1 MKLFSR
7 ICFFFTGLMMLF
19 MLVRGSWQSCLAEN
33 ARQVEVK
40 PVEVDDLKKI
50 NEFARDAPA
59 TTILLNYDQL
69 NKFDNMEI
77 WIDSTAEANGF
88 SKVDTL
94 VGYPGLHGDPEK
106 DDHPFVIYK
115 PNNDFLKDYPNTT
128 VFSLGEHNKTLFT
141 FRFKDAAKLP
151 DGTNADVVV
160 SYSNITIYL
169 SNPPNYPKPYY
180 RSKNKVINTVKNI
193 HAFSI
198 ASGILFRTEHT
209 GRIDDSEIDKFLC
222 YGATA
227 DVHIEIQ
234 DKKEHTRI
242 ETITIGSE
250 DGRSIN
256 EPATFLY
263 TVTDIDVNREGTP
276 FGERLSFHG
285 EKYSCFSE
293 QIAVYDHSIY
303 GYHSETENPYIYVP
317 VHQYRR
323 PTASKARN
331 DQNGDGTPKI
341 IEFTHYDTW
350 YHYTDEDNE
359 GYWKFIPH
367 IADRHHISD
376 DDPGTY
382 SSGFA
387 TVVDNSK
394 GLDLTVTS
402 SGRNNRIIRTWIF
415 GRPKNSDQHI
425 QHRIKS
431 ETGRGG
437 NIYTTKKGDP
447 EKQLPSI
454 LYNNESLTDDTLYSG
469 GIYTFT
475 DGHNITYTMK
485 PDEGCTIKKIEVYDK
500 VDADPKTAQPAWEI
514 NANKLN
520 QMVPDT
526 QIEDIHLEDDRQGIL
541 KCVGNGMYTFT
552 FVNNNHDH
560 YIRVTWEKKGV
571 KVTKKWEDNNKYENR
586 PASVSVT
593 LGQKAGDAFQPVA
606 TGTIRSENNWELTF
620 TDLPAWDENEK
631 DIEYSVKEL
640 PVPGYEA
647 AVSGN
652 ASSGFTITNKLKT
665 VNIEVKKDW
674 QRDLLSDRPETV
686 TIQLLADKKVKE
698 IYELR
703 AAEGWTHK
711 FTDLPEYSNGK
722 HIDYDVR
729 EVRVR
734 GYQTSVQESR
744 DGKEF
749 IITNRKLTN
758 YVPSV
763 SLELVKYLNGPNR
776 AAGFSFGLYEYN
788 EQTGQVS
795 SDPIVHSTTNQD
807 GRIRFDTNKLHYTK
821 AGLYHYLIDEYK
833 ENNPAVDYDEH
844 PVHFFVDVREEKND
858 AGAPVLSYSTYYY
871 KEDVLL
877 PYAQFENT
885 FHASGTGIIRASKS
899 IENRPWMPG
908 ESFTFTLTP
917 ENGAPLRTM
926 DGQTHTSLTAVARY
940 DGHKNEA
947 VFENLLFTQDDLLVG
962 DRFVQDRD
970 FIYKIVENIPDEAV
984 NQVLN
989 GLTYDAAPRF
999 VTVHVHNTRQS
1010 DRLEITYGDNR
1021 TGTIDAPKF
1030 VNVYRHTPVS
1040 LSLKVTKQILDHTG
1054 KAMDEWKEGTQD
1066 WTQTDFSF
1074 ELTPKSKD
1082 APMPDNLSAAVR
1094 RVNSD
1099 ARTLQYGKIDFLKPG
1114 RYFYQVRELAP
1125 EVTPEEEGDLARD
1138 DSAGPVYDNLFYDLI
1153 PHAVEVVVEDDYQ
1166 GHLLVKNVYYDGIE
1180 TDSLTVFNRVLPD
1193 AYTYIRAMKTISG
1206 ASYIQGAF
1214 NFWLADDLQPD
1225 AETEMIDRAVGTN
1238 REDGIVEFTALT
1250 FDHDE
1255 LFPGCTGAEAAR
1267 EIHYI
1272 MEEVDKNVPGWEYDN
1287 RKVHYRVTISHPGGQ
1302 SAEKHHIFVSK
1313 VEYSE
1318 DGKSWKTYNY
1328 NDPETYPSFV
1338 NTYNNVEGT
1347 AALFAEKRI
1356 SGREWRAEDRF
1367 EFILTGEDNAP
1378 LRIQKED
1385 GSYEKVGALSAVA
1398 HAQDKTAEF
1407 AMIHFVM
1414 EDLKND
1420 DGSYDISRTYTYRIH
1435 EADAGSCTD
1444 GSFTDK
1450 GMTYAP
1456 DQLVQVTITNNKTT
1470 GRMDVTYRDGRNVPH
1485 LTPFINYYEIMDE
1498 KTVQVGAFKQ
1508 IRGRKWR
1515 RGDSFTFRINPLLN
1529 DAGLDRE
1536 DMPMPEE
1543 PTMRITGSSNNV
1555 QGQANTKSG
1564 LFGNMTFTHPG
1575 IYEYEIGE
1583 VLPEQPERGMTYAQ
1597 ARHRVVITVK
1607 DRGDGTLMEPE
1618 IRYLGTNSDLPTTF
1632 INISELDDDPG
1643 NMFRFWFVKEWRGQA
1658 SEIRFTLYNSDGIP
1672 VDRRFT
1678 AKKLSDREVVYEAWL
1693 PIGEAYYVIEEPMT
1707 GYATYYVN
1715 GGPNS
1720 EVNDRVFNGGRI
1732 INSEIPKTG
1741 DHENG
1746 YLYAGMLALCFAGL
1760 CLYALKSRPGI
1771 RH

>member
-1 MKLFSR
+1 
-7 ICFFFTGLMMLF
+7 MLF
-19 MLVRGSWQSCLAEN
+19 MLVRGSWQSCLAD
-33 ARQVEVK
+33 ARQVAVK
-40 PVEVDDLKKI
+40 EIPVETEAEL
-50 NEFARDAPA
+50 NEFAKEAPA
-59 TTILLNYDQL
+59 TTILINYDQL
-69 NKFDNMEI
+69 NSFDKMDI
-77 WIDSTAEANGF
+77 WIDPKAEANGF
-88 SKVDTL
+88 SEVDSL
-94 VGYPGLHGDPEK
+94 KGYPGLNGEDL
-106 DDHPFVIYK
+106 DNHPFVIYTPEK
-115 PNNDFLKDYPNTT
+115 NDQWPEIKDYSSIKKY
-128 VFSLGEHNKTLFT
+128 SLGEQDKTLFT
-141 FRFKDAAKLP
+141 FRFRDGAKLP

-160 SYSNITIYL
+160 SYSNITLYL
-169 SNPPNYPKPYY
+169 SNSVNPGVF
-180 RSKNKVINTVKNI
+180 KNAV
-193 HAFSI
+193 FSI
-198 ASGILFRTEHT
+198 ASGILFRAEHT
-209 GRIDDSEIDKFLC
+209 VHRDNIDEDKKLN
-222 YGATA
+222 YGITA

-234 DKKEHTRI
+234 DSKKHTKI
-242 ETITIGSE
+242 ETITIGNE
-250 DGRSIN
+250 EGKSIN

-263 TVTDIDVNREGTP
+263 TVTDIDVKRDNNTP
-276 FGERLSFHG
+276 FSNLNFHG
-285 EKYSCFSE
+285 AEYNYFSE
-293 QIAVYDHSIY
+293 QIAVYDHSIASD
-303 GYHSETENPYIYVP
+303 SEIYVP
-317 VHQYRR
+317 SFEQTRYVE
-323 PTASKARN
+323 
-331 DQNGDGTPKI
+331 KI
-341 IEFTHYDTW
+341 KGNVTFYHFDEWNRIETKGGGWRFIKQFP
-350 YHYTDEDNE
+350 DN
-359 GYWKFIPH
+359 YY
-367 IADRHHISD
+367 ISD
-376 DDPGTY
+376 PDPGTY
-382 SSGFA
+382 SSGFV

-394 GLDLTVTS
+394 GLDLTVTA
-402 SGRNNRIIRTWIF
+402 SGRNNRKIRTWIF

-447 EKQLPSI
+447 EKQLPKKLQLI
-454 LYNNESLTDDTLYSG
+454 LDKKESLTDDTLYSW

-475 DGHNITYTMK
+475 DGHTITYTMK
-485 PDEGCTIKKIEVYDK
+485 PDEGCAIKKIEVYDE
-500 VDADPKTAQPAWEI
+500 VDADPKTAKPDWKI
-514 NANKLN
+514 NADELN
-520 QMVPDT
+520 QMVPGT
-526 QIEDIHLEDDRQGIL
+526 QIKDIHLKDDRRGIL
-541 KCVGNGMYTFT
+541 ECVENGMYTFT
-552 FVNNNHDH
+552 FPNNNHDH
-560 YIRVTWEKKGV
+560 YIKVTWEKKV
-571 KVTKKWEDNNKYENR
+571 NVNVTKKWEDRNNIYEKR
-586 PASVSVT
+586 PASVDVT
-593 LGQKAGDAFQPVA
+593 LEQIAGDTFQPVD

-620 TDLPAWDENEK
+620 TNLPAWDENEK
-631 DIEYSVKEL
+631 DIKYVVREVSVPEYDW
-640 PVPGYEA
+640 

-652 ASSGFTITNKLKT
+652 ASDGFTITNTLKT
-665 VNIEVKKDW
+665 VDIAVEKKWDG
-674 QRDLLSDRPETV
+674 DLLSDRPETV

-703 AAEGWTHK
+703 ATENWQHT
-711 FTDLPEYSNGK
+711 FTGLPEYSNGK
-722 HIDYDVR
+722 HIDYDVQ

-744 DGKEF
+744 EGKKLMF
-749 IITNRKLTN
+749 TVTNRKLTN
-758 YVPSV
+758 YIPSV

-821 AGLYHYLIDEYK
+821 AGLYHYLIDEYR

-885 FHASGTGIIRASKS
+885 FHASGTGIIRVSKS
-899 IENRPWMPG
+899 IENRTWMPG

-962 DRFVQDRD
+962 DRFVQDRE

-1074 ELTPKSKD
+1074 ELTPKSKN

-1125 EVTPEEEGDLARD
+1125 EVTPEEEGDTARD

-1180 TDSLTVFNRVLPD
+1180 TDSLMVSNRVLPD

-1225 AETEMIDRAVGTN
+1225 AEPEMIERAVGTN

-1302 SAEKHHIFVSK
+1302 SAEKHHIYVSK

-1318 DGKSWKTYNY
+1318 DGKSWKTYHY

-1420 DGSYDISRTYTYRIH
+1420 DGSYDISRTFTYRIH
-1435 EADAGSCTD
+1435 ETDAGSCTD

-1485 LTPFINYYEIMDE
+1485 LNPFINYYEIMDE
-1498 KTVQVGAFKQ
+1498 KTVQVGVFKQ

-1543 PTMRITGSSNNV
+1543 PTMTIAASSNNV

-1583 VLPEQPERGMTYAQ
+1583 VVPDQPEQGMTYAQ

-1618 IRYLGTNSDLPTTF
+1618 IRYPGTDSDLPTTF

-1720 EVNDRVFNGGRI
+1720 EVNDRVFNGGKI